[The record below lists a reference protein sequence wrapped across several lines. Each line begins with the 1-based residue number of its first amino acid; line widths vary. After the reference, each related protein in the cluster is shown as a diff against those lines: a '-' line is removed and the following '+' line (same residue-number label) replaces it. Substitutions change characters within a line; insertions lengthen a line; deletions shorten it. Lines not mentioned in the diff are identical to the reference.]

1 MNKFQNL
8 KFYQIFKNNE
18 KLVEF
23 QIYSNVVS
31 KLKSSYV
38 SYFTNFYVLL
48 HKLKMNI
55 DFIRNLY
62 ILYSLPNTFLSEK
75 NLSILN
81 DFISIR
87 ELKKFFFENKN
98 NIQHISFKKKQLLKK
113 NVPLNRG
120 FTGFPVKILYN
131 LCLRKFSQKFYF
143 FLVFLIQFRISSL
156 FKQKK
161 IPNFLLLYYLDH
173 FLRFYRKSMKFYNLS
188 SYFILENYLKFFLF
202 IGLHHLNRIRPK
214 LTKNLDYYNLIHNY
228 NNFLGF
234 VNLDSKKYQS
244 RKPFI
249 RQVQLLIKSPSY
261 RFWKKISTHTLFS
274 CPIEKK
280 PFFSEMNSL
289 PCGHVFSYETVN
301 NLAHETLP
309 SNEYFI
315 LTGKNMQ
322 SKFLDCPWCEIIHE
336 IQVDTPLISVSCK
349 NLSNTNLDIN
359 TVLMNYIQSHRRIL
373 NIHNFPYCVDL
384 QKKFN

>member
-98 NIQHISFKKKQLLKK
+98 NIQHISFKKKTIVKEK
-113 NVPLNRG
+113 C
-120 FTGFPVKILYN
+120 PVK
-131 LCLRKFSQKFYF
+131 
-143 FLVFLIQFRISSL
+143 
-156 FKQKK
+156 
-161 IPNFLLLYYLDH
+161 
-173 FLRFYRKSMKFYNLS
+173 
-188 SYFILENYLKFFLF
+188 
-202 IGLHHLNRIRPK
+202 
-214 LTKNLDYYNLIHNY
+214 
-228 NNFLGF
+228 
-234 VNLDSKKYQS
+234 
-244 RKPFI
+244 
-249 RQVQLLIKSPSY
+249 
-261 RFWKKISTHTLFS
+261 
-274 CPIEKK
+274 
-280 PFFSEMNSL
+280 
-289 PCGHVFSYETVN
+289 
-301 NLAHETLP
+301 
-309 SNEYFI
+309 
-315 LTGKNMQ
+315 
-322 SKFLDCPWCEIIHE
+322 
-336 IQVDTPLISVSCK
+336 
-349 NLSNTNLDIN
+349 
-359 TVLMNYIQSHRRIL
+359 
-373 NIHNFPYCVDL
+373 
-384 QKKFN
+384 

>member
-1 MNKFQNL
+1 MNKFKNL

-18 KLVEF
+18 KLIEF

-38 SYFTNFYVLL
+38 SYFTNFYILL
-48 HKLKMNI
+48 YKLKMNV

-75 NLSILN
+75 NSSILN
-81 DFISIR
+81 DYIANR
-87 ELKKFFFENKN
+87 ELKKFFFESKN
-98 NIQHISFKKKQLLKK
+98 NMRHKSFKKKQLLKN
-113 NVPLNRG
+113 NVPFNKRVER
-120 FTGFPVKILYN
+120 FPFKIVYT
-131 LCLRKFSQKFYF
+131 LCLRKFPQNFYF
-143 FLVFLIQFRISSL
+143 FLVFFIQFRISSL

-173 FLRFYRKSMKFYNLS
+173 FLRFYRKSMNFYNLS
-188 SYFILENYLKFFLF
+188 SYFIFENYLKFLLF
-202 IGLHHLNRIRPK
+202 IGLNQLNRIIPK
-214 LTKNLDYYNLIHNY
+214 LTKNLDYYNLIHDY

-249 RQVQLLIKSPSY
+249 RQVQLLIMSPSY

-274 CPIEKK
+274 CPVEKK
-280 PFFSEMNSL
+280 PFFSEIISL

-301 NLAHETLP
+301 NLAHETLS

-322 SKFLDCPWCEIIHE
+322 SKFLDCPWCETIHE

-349 NLSNTNLDIN
+349 NLSNTNFDIN
-359 TVLMNYIQSHRRIL
+359 TILMDYIQTRRRIL
-373 NIHNFPYCVDL
+373 NIHNFPYCFAL
-384 QKKFN
+384 QKFN

>member
-1 MNKFQNL
+1 MNKFKNL

-18 KLVEF
+18 KLIEF

-38 SYFTNFYVLL
+38 SYFTNFYILL
-48 HKLKMNI
+48 YKLKMNV

-75 NLSILN
+75 NSSILN
-81 DFISIR
+81 DYIANR
-87 ELKKFFFENKN
+87 ELKKFFFESKN
-98 NIQHISFKKKQLLKK
+98 NMRHKSFKKKQLLKN
-113 NVPLNRG
+113 NVPFNKRVER
-120 FTGFPVKILYN
+120 FPFKIVYT
-131 LCLRKFSQKFYF
+131 LCLRKFPQNFYF
-143 FLVFLIQFRISSL
+143 FLVFFIQFRISSL

-173 FLRFYRKSMKFYNLS
+173 FLRFYRKSMNFYNLS
-188 SYFILENYLKFFLF
+188 SYFIFENYLKFLLF
-202 IGLHHLNRIRPK
+202 IGLNQLNRIIPK
-214 LTKNLDYYNLIHNY
+214 LTKNLDYYNLIHDY

-249 RQVQLLIKSPSY
+249 RQVQFFIKSPSY

-274 CPIEKK
+274 CPVEKK
-280 PFFSEMNSL
+280 PFFSEIISL

-301 NLAHETLP
+301 NLAHETLS

-322 SKFLDCPWCEIIHE
+322 SKFLDCPWCETIHE

-349 NLSNTNLDIN
+349 NLSNTNFDIN
-359 TVLMNYIQSHRRIL
+359 TILMDYIQTRRRIL
-373 NIHNFPYCVDL
+373 NIHNFPYCFAL
-384 QKKFN
+384 QKFN